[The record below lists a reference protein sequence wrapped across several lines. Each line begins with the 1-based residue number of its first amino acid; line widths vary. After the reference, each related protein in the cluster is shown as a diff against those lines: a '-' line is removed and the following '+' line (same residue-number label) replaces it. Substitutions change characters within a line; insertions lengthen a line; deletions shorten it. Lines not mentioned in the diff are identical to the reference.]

1 MVKGFELEV
10 RVVTWRG
17 EVFWEETACEKAP
30 ELEELTVLHP
40 QPLLSILSV
49 FQKYPT
55 LSHLRTSALAVPS
68 FFQAFDPSAS
78 SFRVQL
84 KGNFWRSFS

>member
-1 MVKGFELEV
+1 MKGFELEV

-49 FQKYPT
+49 FQSIPLYPT
-55 LSHLRTSALAVPS
+55 SGPLHLLFPLSSRLLTHLFHPS
-68 FFQAFDPSAS
+68 E
-78 SFRVQL
+78 
-84 KGNFWRSFS
+84 FS

>member
-1 MVKGFELEV
+1 MKGFELEA
-10 RVVTWRG
+10 RVLTGRG

-30 ELEELTVLHP
+30 EVEELTVFHP

-49 FQKYPT
+49 FQKHPT
-55 LSHLRTSALAVPS
+55 LSHLRTFALAVPS
-68 FFQAFDPSAS
+68 FFQVFDPSAS